1 MESGDSVGLGNAAQ
15 RGFSLITPLTPE
27 AWAQLSRVMT
37 GFHTFEHSPQ
47 LFRVCF
53 LLGGVFGCYPHRAD
67 AGASEIGMWKPC
79 AQMCRGT

>member
-1 MESGDSVGLGNAAQ
+1 METGDGVGLGNATQ

-47 LFRVCF
+47 LFESAS
-53 LLGGVFGCYPHRAD
+53 LLVEIVFAY
-67 AGASEIGMWKPC
+67 
-79 AQMCRGT
+79 